1 MLINTIEELR
11 LYFPAHAMDR
21 IDGIAGFV
29 DNSEHDFLVEKIGD
43 ALYSR
48 LTDYYAAINPQ
59 ELAETVRLGSKQD
72 YYTELLLCCQRCIV
86 FDAFSRAISVH
97 AVSINDMGVNT
108 ATADDYGKAD
118 KDSIDAFKQ
127 TCTKEA
133 LAAVNRLLVTLE
145 KWTREDAALGE
156 DVVLEDSQLQ
166 RREIVKMWRM
176 SRYFFLAASL
186 LIPSAMVLQEYV
198 NIYDSR
204 EKFIQLLPALR
215 YIQEEKIEPALGE
228 DMTEHLVDAAVNG
241 TEDKVLC
248 RIIHTLRKAMAAYLE
263 ERTTVLK
270 VSADRKKEAH
280 DEAERMMKRVVEYTK
295 QHYSDLPEDIVKTLP
310 FYKSEECVCKERLFD
325 NNDHKSVIFVTPA
338 LN

>member
-48 LTDYYAAINPQ
+48 LADYYSKTNPQ
-59 ELAETVRLGSKQD
+59 ELAETVRLGGKQG

-108 ATADDYGKAD
+108 ATAEDYGKAD

-127 TCTKEA
+127 TCVKEA
-133 LAAVNRLLVTLE
+133 HAAVNRLLVLLE

-156 DVVLEDSQLQ
+156 DASDLTDEQTQ

-176 SRYFFLAASL
+176 SRYFFLAATL
-186 LIPSAMVLQEYV
+186 LIPSATVLQEYV

-204 EKFIQLLPALR
+204 EKFIQLLPTLR
-215 YIQEEKIEPALGE
+215 YIQEEKIEPALSE
-228 DMTEHLVDAAVNG
+228 NMTEYLVDVAVNG

-270 VSADRKKEAH
+270 VSSDRKKEAH
-280 DEAERMMKRVVEYTK
+280 DEAERMMKRVVEYVK
-295 QHYSDLPEDIVKTLP
+295 QHYAELPDDIVKTLP
-310 FYKSEECVCKERLFD
+310 FYKEECACEERLFE
-325 NNDHKSVIFVTPA
+325 NNDHRSVIFVTPA

>member
-1 MLINTIEELR
+1 
-11 LYFPAHAMDR
+11 MDR

-48 LTDYYAAINPQ
+48 LTDYYTQINPQ

-133 LAAVNRLLVTLE
+133 HAAVNRLLVTLE

>member
-48 LTDYYAAINPQ
+48 LADYYQTIDPQ
-59 ELAETVRLGSKQD
+59 QLAETVRLGGKQD

-86 FDAFSRAISVH
+86 FDAFSRAIPVH

-108 ATADDYGKAD
+108 ATAEDYGKAD
-118 KDSIDAFKQ
+118 KESIDAFKQ
-127 TCTKEA
+127 TCVKEA
-133 LAAVNRLLVTLE
+133 HAAVNRLLVMLE

-156 DVVLEDSQLQ
+156 DDVLEDALQQ

-186 LIPSAMVLQEYV
+186 LIPSASVLQEYV

-204 EKFIQLLPALR
+204 EKFIQLLPTLR
-215 YIQEEKIEPALGE
+215 YIQEEKIEPELGE
-228 DMTEHLVDAAVNG
+228 DMMEYLVDKAVNG
-241 TEDKVLC
+241 TKENVPC
-248 RIIHTLRKAMAAYLE
+248 RIIHILRKIMSAYLE
-263 ERTTVLK
+263 ERSTVLK

-280 DEAERMMKRVVEYTK
+280 DEAERMMKRTVEYIK
-295 QHYSDLPEDIVKTLP
+295 QHYADLPEDKVKTLP
-310 FYKSEECVCKERLFD
+310 FYEEECACKKKLFG
-325 NNDHKSVIFVTPA
+325 NNDPKSVIFVTPV